1 MNMKNQ
7 RPKVLTAIVLSALAL
22 TAFGCSNS
30 DRDPASDKVEHAY
43 DKTKAAVSNGW
54 SDLKDYTFEK
64 SSDFK
69 DRAAAMSS
77 DLDAK
82 LEKLKADT
90 ADAKASASRSAA
102 WEEVKSS
109 RADLSD
115 KLDALGNASADTWD
129 SAKANVIAAAKR
141 VEAAYEKLKADM
153 S

>member
-1 MNMKNQ
+1 M
-7 RPKVLTAIVLSALAL
+7 
-22 TAFGCSNS
+22 
-30 DRDPASDKVEHAY
+30 
-43 DKTKAAVSNGW
+43 SNGW